1 MVNIYNKFTGNHLNP
16 NLPIHPKL
24 SMGKLNYNDP
34 DIYNPRQYAIDA
46 TTLHDV
52 LPLCLNRTVQIELW
66 AFTSHLVFTRK
77 LAPSTVS
84 NYIYDLYLLA
94 RIIDMEYPDVS
105 SVLDIPIEDMIARVA
120 EKKESWGYKSK
131 PTKYTS
137 TRIDSKG
144 NQIIE
149 IKPPRFETTYKG
161 LWRFLKDAY
170 SDPIPEYEKDVWH
183 MEKLGI
189 PYNSP
194 PHKPVKA
201 IGFEGIS
208 PSWLKALV
216 KDFIYFAIP
225 LRTMTTITQ
234 YMVVFRHF
242 ADFISSEYPKMISLR
257 EFDRDAAEGYIRYLG
272 RKGFSASWT
281 NNCIST
287 IKLFFYTELARGRDV
302 PHDEVFLGTDRLKKT
317 IAEPDYFSEFELDQI
332 LSHLDDLPP
341 QIARMTLILAQ
352 CGMRVSDL
360 CSSTVMIDG
369 RSCLTDTSDHKY
381 TFTYWMPKTHRYN
394 TIPISH
400 LVFVTIQ
407 DAIKASNRL
416 VKGKATYI
424 FSQSSN
430 RSITADQYLRQLRA
444 MAFRQ
449 RLVTD
454 TGEPLLIKGH
464 SFRGKVA
471 TDLANSGV
479 PFDAIRKL
487 LGQKSLDSLRH
498 YVEIHSG
505 TMYKHV
511 QPLLEEDN
519 KLIASIGTYGQ
530 TNLQTVDTEPETQ
543 RAAVALPNGMC
554 TKAEEAGMCG
564 EITRCLD
571 CEMFRITKEH
581 LPILSAQLKATERN
595 IQLATSQGYTRI
607 AEYNEDLANRLREI
621 IQNIP

>member
-1 MVNIYNKFTGNHLNP
+1 MANIK
-16 NLPIHPKL
+16 NLFVGDMDQNLTIHPKL
-24 SMGKLNYNDP
+24 RMGKLNYDDP
-34 DIYNPRQYAIDA
+34 DIYDPRQYAIDA
-46 TTLHDV
+46 TKLHDI
-52 LPLCLNRTVQIELW
+52 LPLCRNRNVQNELW
-66 AFTSHLVFTRK
+66 AFISNLVFARK
-77 LAPSTVS
+77 LAPLTVS
-84 NYIYDLYLLA
+84 NYIFDLYLLA

-105 SVLDIPIEDMIARVA
+105 SVLDIPMDDMIAHAR
-120 EKKESWGYKSK
+120 EKKESRGYRSK
-131 PTKYTS
+131 PTKYKS
-137 TRIDSKG
+137 TRIDSNG
-144 NQIIE
+144 RQIIE

-161 LWRFLKDAY
+161 LWRFLEEAT
-170 SDPIPEYEKDVWH
+170 SSPIPVYEKDVWH
-183 MEKLGI
+183 VEKLGI

-194 PHKPVKA
+194 PHNPVKS
-201 IGFEGIS
+201 ISFEGIS

-216 KDFIYFAIP
+216 KDYIHFSIP
-225 LRTMTTITQ
+225 LWTMTTITQ

-242 ADFISSEYPKMISLR
+242 AEFIVSEHPKMKSLC
-257 EFDRDAAEGYIRYLG
+257 EFDREAAEGYIRYLG
-272 RKGFSASWT
+272 RKGFAASWA
-281 NNCIST
+281 NICIST
-287 IKLFFYTELARGRDV
+287 IKKFFYTELARGRDV
-302 PHDEVFLGTDRLKKT
+302 PHDEVFLSADLQKKT

-332 LSHLDDLPP
+332 LNHLDDLPP

-394 TIPISH
+394 TIPISQ

-407 DAIKASNRL
+407 DAIKASHRL
-416 VKGKATYI
+416 VQGQATYI
-424 FSQSSN
+424 FSQNSN
-430 RSITADQYLRQLRA
+430 QPITTTQYRRHLRA

-449 RLVTD
+449 GLVTD

-464 SFRGKVA
+464 SFRGTVA

-505 TMYKHV
+505 TMYNHV

-519 KLIASIGTYGQ
+519 KLIASIGTGQ
-530 TNLQTVDTEPETQ
+530 TNLQSEDTEPESQ
-543 RAAVALPNGMC
+543 RATVALPNGMC
-554 TKAEEAGMCG
+554 TRAEEAGMCG

-571 CEMFRITKEH
+571 CQMFRITKEH
-581 LPILSAQLKATERN
+581 LPVLAAQLKATERN

-621 IQNIP
+621 IQNTS

>member
-1 MVNIYNKFTGNHLNP
+1 MVNIDNIFTGDLNP

-24 SMGKLNYNDP
+24 RMGKLNYDDP
-34 DIYNPRQYAIDA
+34 DIYDPRQYLIDPK
-46 TTLHDV
+46 LHDV
-52 LPLCLNRTVQIELW
+52 LPFCINRNVRNEIW
-66 AFTSHLVFTRK
+66 AFVSHLVFTRH
-77 LAPSTVS
+77 LAPLTVS
-84 NYIYDLYLLA
+84 NYIYDLGLLGW
-94 RIIDMEYPDVS
+94 IINLEYPEVS
-105 SVLDIPIEDMIARVA
+105 SVLDIPMEDMIARVA
-120 EKKESWGYKSK
+120 EKKASWGHGSK
-131 PTKYTS
+131 TTKYTS

-144 NQIIE
+144 CQIIDL
-149 IKPPRFETTYKG
+149 KPPRYMTTYKG
-161 LWRFLKDAY
+161 LWRFLAEA
-170 SDPIPEYEKDVWH
+170 SSVPIPEYEKDVWRV
-183 MEKLGI
+183 EKLGI
-189 PYNSP
+189 PYDSP
-194 PHKPVKA
+194 PHKPVKS
-201 IGFEGIS
+201 ISFSEIS

-216 KDFIYFAIP
+216 KDYIYFSIP
-225 LRTMTTITQ
+225 IRTMTTIIQ

-242 ADFISSEYPKMISLR
+242 SDFLVAEHPKMTSLR

-272 RKGFSASWT
+272 RKGYAASWT
-281 NNCIST
+281 NNCISA

-302 PHDEVFLGTDRLKKT
+302 PHDEVFLSADLQKKT

-332 LSHLDDLPP
+332 LNHLDDLPP

-394 TIPISH
+394 TIPISQ

-407 DAIKASNRL
+407 DAIKVSNRL
-416 VKGKATYI
+416 VQGQATYI
-424 FSQSSN
+424 FSQSFN
-430 RSITADQYLRQLRA
+430 HPITADQYRRQLRA

-449 RLVTD
+449 GLVTD

-464 SFRGKVA
+464 SFRGTVA

-505 TMYKHV
+505 SMYKHV

-519 KLIASIGTYGQ
+519 KLIASIGTYGKPD
-530 TNLQTVDTEPETQ
+530 LQTTEPETQ

-554 TKAEEAGMCG
+554 TRAEEAGMCG

-571 CEMFRITKEH
+571 CQMFRITKEH
-581 LPILSAQLKATERN
+581 LPVLAAQLKATERN

-607 AEYNEDLANRLREI
+607 AEYNEDLANRLRTI
-621 IQNIP
+621 IQNTV